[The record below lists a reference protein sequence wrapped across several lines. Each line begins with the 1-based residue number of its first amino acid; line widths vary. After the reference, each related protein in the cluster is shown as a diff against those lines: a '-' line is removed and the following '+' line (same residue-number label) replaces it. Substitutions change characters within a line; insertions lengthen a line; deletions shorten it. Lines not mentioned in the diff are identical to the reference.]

1 MPTGP
6 VETGPSDVR
15 NSLVEAE
22 VKEMNI
28 SERIRLALEEPSS
41 TATPTAENHHPYL
54 RDAVITCLPDMT
66 DDQFQRID
74 AEVAAKCHDALTSR
88 LTDSSVL
95 VQGIAIRADSPLDA
109 DRTMWERM
117 NLRVRT
123 ALCQPTD
130 VNTRITSI
138 NVGPASGL
146 Q

>member
-1 MPTGP
+1 
-6 VETGPSDVR
+6 
-15 NSLVEAE
+15 
-22 VKEMNI
+22 MNI
-28 SERIRLALEEPSS
+28 SERINLVPEEPSS
-41 TATPTAENHHPYL
+41 TAIPTAEKHHTYL

-74 AEVAAKCHDALTSR
+74 AEVATKCHYALTSR